1 MQVGSEPELH
11 GAFKTNLSNTVKSIF
26 KKKKKIKIKSFQATD
41 QVLKMNVNAMQQSNK
56 ISFGPGNPESC
67 AIYYDEIFFF
77 WYFLRENE

>member
-11 GAFKTNLSNTVKSIF
+11 GAFKTNLSNTVKHF
-26 KKKKKIKIKSFQATD
+26 QKIKIKSFQATD
-41 QVLKMNVNAMQQSNK
+41 QVLKVNVNAMQQSNK
-56 ISFGPGNPESC
+56 IPFGPGNPESC